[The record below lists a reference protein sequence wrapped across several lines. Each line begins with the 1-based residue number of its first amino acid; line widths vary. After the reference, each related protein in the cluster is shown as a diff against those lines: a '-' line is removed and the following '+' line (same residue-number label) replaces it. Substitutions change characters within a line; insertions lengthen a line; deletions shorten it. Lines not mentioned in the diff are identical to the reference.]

1 MAQTP
6 KFYIPDCDL
15 LTQFLPSVRCVT
27 FGTARELLDDHF
39 RTHFPPD
46 TRSKNNAGWNRHCNL
61 ATLEHIQQEV
71 DAGNLQP
78 IVGTDHGRIP
88 PTYDGEWFDS
98 ATCSSLDLGEV
109 AEAFVLDLQDVQK
122 VKDKTIPFYAT
133 RESVALTRTF
143 IERDGRSEF
152 VNQQFALSA
161 FKQFLDRSNDSR
173 HRSMAASWKLLELP
187 SDFNRYQQAYRGDA
201 VVEDSTGKIVICSP
215 VIHGWWSSTTHVH
228 DFLRSLPQRIGSE
241 RYILLSIL
249 GFKSWSKRRPIAP

>member
-15 LTQFLPSVRCVT
+15 LSQFLPSVRCLT

-46 TRSKNNAGWNRHCNL
+46 ARSKDNAGWNRHCNL
-61 ATLEHIQQEV
+61 ATLHHIQQLL
-71 DAGNLQP
+71 DADSLHAFH
-78 IVGTDHGRIP
+78 GTDHGRIP
-88 PTYDGEWFDS
+88 PTYQGEWFEN
-98 ATCSSLDLGEV
+98 ATQPGLDLNAV
-109 AEAFVLDLQDVQK
+109 AEAFVVDLQDVQK
-122 VKDKTIPFYAT
+122 VKDKSVAFYAT
-133 RESVALTRTF
+133 RESAAITREF

-161 FKQFLDRSNDSR
+161 FKLFLDRSNDPR

-187 SDFNRYQQAYRGDA
+187 SDFSRYQQAYRGDA
-201 VVEDSTGKIVICSP
+201 VVEDSTEKIVICSP

-228 DFLRSLPQRIGSE
+228 DFLHSLPQRLSNE
-241 RYILLSIL
+241 RFILLSIL
-249 GFKSWSKRRPIAP
+249 GFKSWAKRKPVAP